1 MHRRHQQINIPTEVV
16 RTLVAIADAG
26 SFSKAGERLN
36 LSQPAISAQV
46 KRLQLLIGGAIFHKS
61 AGGGLDFTPRGR
73 MVLSH
78 ARRLLEANDQILSLG
93 GAAPDHRPIRL
104 GITSVYVERFLSMWL
119 AAGGERRFLFHCGRS
134 DDISKALIEGFVDVA
149 CLLHNPQQVDELAV
163 SWQEDIVWA
172 RRSDFVL
179 SPGAPIPLVSWP
191 GNSAE
196 LPAINAL
203 EQAGISYRIV
213 FTSADL
219 RARQAA
225 VAAGIGLMTM
235 PAWLVAPPLVIANDY
250 YLPKL
255 RPLRAGVA
263 IRRGFDAADA
273 KDIIAWFTK
282 LGPEGTVQ
290 TAAAQPKSAR
300 AAAVDADVM
309 GHQS

>member
-26 SFSKAGERLN
+26 SFSKAADALS
-36 LSQPAISAQV
+36 LSQPAISAQI
-46 KRLQLLIGGAIFHKS
+46 KRLQLLIGGSVFQRS
-61 AGGGLDFTPRGR
+61 PGGGLDFTQRGR
-73 MVLSH
+73 LVLSH

-93 GAAPDHRPIRL
+93 GGAPDHRPVRL
-104 GITSVYVERFLSMWL
+104 GIASFYVERFL
-119 AAGGERRFLFHCGRS
+119 AAWQAVGAPRGFLFHCDRS
-134 DDISKALIEGFVDVA
+134 DDISKAVNEGFADIG
-149 CLLHNPQQVDELAV
+149 CIFQNPQQIDDLAV
-163 SWQEDIVWA
+163 AWQEEFVWA
-172 RRSDFVL
+172 RRAEFVL

-225 VAAGIGLMTM
+225 VAAGIGLMAM

-255 RPLRAGVA
+255 RPMRCGVA
-263 IRRGFDAADA
+263 IRRGFDAEAA
-273 KDIIAWFTK
+273 KEIIDVFAT
-282 LGPEGTVQ
+282 LAP
-290 TAAAQPKSAR
+290 AAAAR
-300 AAAVDADVM
+300 LTANATAKVPTRTLKN
-309 GHQS
+309 

>member
-16 RTLVAIADAG
+16 RTLVALADGG

-61 AGGGLDFTPRGR
+61 AGGRLDFTQRGR
-73 MVLSH
+73 LVLSH

-93 GAAPDHRPIRL
+93 GGAPDHRPVRL
-104 GITSVYVERFLSMWL
+104 GIASSYVERFLVAWQ
-119 AAGGERRFLFHCGRS
+119 AAGAPRGFLFQCDRS
-134 DDISKALIEGFVDVA
+134 DDISKALNEGFADIG
-149 CLLHNPQQVDELAV
+149 CIFQNPQQIDELAV
-163 SWQEDIVWA
+163 SWQEEFVWV

-179 SPGAPIPLVSWP
+179 SPGAPIPLVTWP
-191 GNSAE
+191 GNCTE

-203 EQAGISYRIV
+203 EKAGMSYRIV

-225 VAAGIGLMTM
+225 VTAGIGLMTM
-235 PAWLVAPPLVIANDY
+235 PAWLVRSPLVVANDY

-255 RPLRAGVA
+255 RPMRAGIA
-263 IRRGFDAADA
+263 IRRGFDAETA
-273 KDIIAWFTK
+273 KEMIDLFAK
-282 LGPEGTVQ
+282 LAPVG
-290 TAAAQPKSAR
+290 AAYAANSTTRPAKS
-300 AAAVDADVM
+300 
-309 GHQS
+309 